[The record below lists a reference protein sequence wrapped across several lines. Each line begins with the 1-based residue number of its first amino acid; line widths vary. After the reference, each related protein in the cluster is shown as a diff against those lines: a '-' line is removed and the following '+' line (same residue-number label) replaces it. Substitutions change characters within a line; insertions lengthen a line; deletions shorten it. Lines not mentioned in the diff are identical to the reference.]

1 MERYGPSGDTRA
13 GQSAVAEIPTGHAG
27 GAFEAR
33 KWPLVKPPVGKLI
46 GTALR
51 RCRDAEVV
59 WEERTDIDLAEPD
72 YRRQSAGW
80 GLRVNQE
87 GRSGW
92 TWGSLEDTPEN
103 LLERAIHDA
112 REGPK
117 DAILFSHG
125 LPFTGQSTT
134 PDPVE
139 PRPHLA
145 SLSRLVDR
153 LRFLVPSIVPKR
165 TITIRAGLRMQQ
177 MCLVTRAG
185 EQFGQRVVYNVN
197 VKATDGLPLSAT
209 LLASRL
215 RESPSDLLMSLA
227 WRSAHSE
234 EIRSAPEGMQAV
246 VFSEDATAA
255 LLRDLINEHFDAS
268 RFLNTPD
275 LAAPWGETWLNE
287 EVTVEDNGTLP
298 SGPGSVPFDG
308 EGSARRPV
316 ALIHAGVVHHHLAD
330 RYHAKKLGVGAA
342 GLAVREWGQPPRP
355 GYSNLAMLP
364 GKHTTGELA
373 RRIGN
378 GIILDALAPCDAPR
392 EPGEFCRVAQIA
404 FRVQNGR
411 PTHRLQPFLVRGIFT
426 DILGKGLLG
435 IGAERAWNLRCFTPP
450 IATAGV
456 MCEALPPEVK
466 ASEERGGDWW

>member
-1 MERYGPSGDTRA
+1 M
-13 GQSAVAEIPTGHAG
+13 
-27 GAFEAR
+27 
-33 KWPLVKPPVGKLI
+33 KPPVGKLI

-92 TWGSLEDTPEN
+92 TWGSLEETPET
-103 LLERAIHDA
+103 LLERAVHDA
-112 REGPK
+112 RKGPK

-125 LPFTGQSTT
+125 LPFTGQVTT

-145 SLSRLVDR
+145 TLSRLVDR

-197 VKATDGLPLSAT
+197 VKATDGLPLSAN

-227 WRSAHSE
+227 WRAAHSE

-246 VFSEDATAA
+246 VFTEDATGA
-255 LLRDLINEHFDAS
+255 LLRDMVNEHFDAA
-268 RFLNTPD
+268 RFLAHAE
-275 LAAPWGETWLNE
+275 LAAPWGETWLSE
-287 EVTVEDNGTLP
+287 EVTVEDNATLP
-298 SGPGSVPFDG
+298 SGPGTVPFDG
-308 EGSARRPV
+308 EGTARRPV

-355 GYSNLAMLP
+355 GFSNLSMLP

-378 GIILDALAPCDAPR
+378 GIILDSLAPCDAPR

-411 PTHRLQPFLVRGIFT
+411 PTHRLQPFLVRGVFT
-426 DILGKGLLG
+426 DILGSKGLLG

-456 MCEALPPEVK
+456 MCEPLPPEVK
-466 ASEERGGDWW
+466 VSEERGGDWW

>member
-1 MERYGPSGDTRA
+1 MELVNLGRLLFPF
-13 GQSAVAEIPTGHAG
+13 PHAG
-27 GAFEAR
+27 GALEVR

-72 YRRQSAGW
+72 YRRQSSGW
-80 GLRVNQE
+80 GLRVNHE

-92 TWGSLEDTPEN
+92 TWGSLEETPES
-103 LLERAIHDA
+103 LLERAVSEA
-112 REGPK
+112 RKGPK

-125 LPFTGQSTT
+125 LPFTGQVTT

-139 PRPHLA
+139 PRPHLN

-165 TITIRAGLRMQQ
+165 QISIRAGLRLQQ
-177 MCLVTRAG
+177 MCLITRAG
-185 EQFGQRVVYNVN
+185 EQFGQRVVYNIN
-197 VKATDGLPLSAT
+197 VKATDGLPLSAD

-215 RESPSDLLMSLA
+215 RESPADLLMSLA

-234 EIRSAPEGMQAV
+234 EIRSAPEGIQPV
-246 VFSEDATAA
+246 VFTEDATGA
-255 LLRDLINEHFDAS
+255 LLRDLVSEHFDAS
-268 RFLNTPD
+268 KFMGHPEM
-275 LAAPWGETWLNE
+275 AAPWGENWLHE
-287 EVTVEDNGTLP
+287 DVTIEDDGTLP

-308 EGSARRPV
+308 EGTARRSV
-316 ALIHAGVVHHHLAD
+316 ALVHGGVVHHHLAD
-330 RYHAKKLGVGAA
+330 RFYAKKLGVGAA

-364 GKHTTGELA
+364 GTQTTGELA
-373 RRIGN
+373 RRIKN
-378 GIILDALAPCDAPR
+378 GIILDSLAPCDAPR

-411 PTHRLQPFLVRGIFT
+411 PTHRLQPFLVKGKFT
-426 DILGKGLLG
+426 DILGKGLIG

-450 IATAGV
+450 LATAEIL
-456 MCEALPPEVK
+456 CEPLPSEVK
-466 ASEERGGDWW
+466 IKDERGGDWW